1 MCVRAIQ
8 LVTDRL
14 CLTDPE
20 WQSKEL
26 VGEAEMWKKTGILR
40 ATKRYTTV
48 DCDCD
53 EQLHQADVMEF
64 ERDGKTKYMAFCALT
79 GGAREV
85 KEEELIGYTFQ
96 PAKVAELFHSLFR
109 CRADVEMII
118 PGRLWK
124 MGRSG
129 VPVAGRSRDIYFTPR
144 LNDDPQDIYS
154 KLPDTKTPLLIVGSS
169 RYSKCPDNPYDDN
182 RIVSLDTILM
192 IQDDKWALDME
203 WLHQL
208 AGDGP
213 DEEPEPETR
222 DATATTVGAMK
233 KALHEYLETQYR
245 HYCHELSR
253 GNGSQLLKP
262 ITQEHLAERI
272 GKSKPRVSAL
282 LELKVKFE
290 KCKHPEIRAM
300 WDASHNLEK
309 MIAYGNKHWGSRR
322 RTA

>member
-1 MCVRAIQ
+1 
-8 LVTDRL
+8 
-14 CLTDPE
+14 
-20 WQSKEL
+20 
-26 VGEAEMWKKTGILR
+26 
-40 ATKRYTTV
+40 
-48 DCDCD
+48 
-53 EQLHQADVMEF
+53 
-64 ERDGKTKYMAFCALT
+64 
-79 GGAREV
+79 
-85 KEEELIGYTFQ
+85 
-96 PAKVAELFHSLFR
+96 
-109 CRADVEMII
+109 
-118 PGRLWK
+118 
-124 MGRSG
+124 
-129 VPVAGRSRDIYFTPR
+129 
-144 LNDDPQDIYS
+144 
-154 KLPDTKTPLLIVGSS
+154 
-169 RYSKCPDNPYDDN
+169 
-182 RIVSLDTILM
+182 M

-208 AGDGP
+208 ACDGP

-262 ITQEHLAERI
+262 ITQEYLAERI

-300 WDASHNLEK
+300 WDASHDLEL

>member
-1 MCVRAIQ
+1 MCVKAIQ

-26 VGEAEMWKKTGILR
+26 GGEAKMWVKAGILR

-53 EQLHQADVMEF
+53 EQLHQAEVMEF
-64 ERDGKTKYMAFCALT
+64 ECDGKTKYMALCSLT

-96 PAKVAELFHSLFR
+96 PAKVAELFHSLFQ

-129 VPVAGRSRDIYFTPR
+129 VPVAGRSRNIYFTPR
-144 LNDDPQDIYS
+144 LNDDPQSIYD
-154 KLPDTKTPLLIVGSS
+154 KLPDSKTPLLIVGSS
-169 RYSKCPDNPYDDN
+169 RYSRSPDNPYEDN
-182 RIVSLDTILM
+182 RIISLDSIL
-192 IQDDKWALDME
+192 KWALDRE

-208 AGDGP
+208 AGDAP

-233 KALHEYLETQYR
+233 KALHEYLEIQYR

-262 ITQEHLAERI
+262 ITQEFLAECI
-272 GKSKPRVSAL
+272 GKSKARVSKL
-282 LELKVKFE
+282 LELKVSLKNV
-290 KCKHPEIRAM
+290 HIRRFAPCGM
-300 WDASHNLEK
+300 HHTILK
-309 MIAYGNKHWGSRR
+309 R
-322 RTA
+322 

>member
-8 LVTDRL
+8 LVADRL

-20 WQSKEL
+20 WQSKDL
-26 VGEAEMWKKTGILR
+26 VGEAEMWKKAGILR

-64 ERDGKTKYMAFCALT
+64 ERDGKTKYMAFCSLT

-144 LNDDPQDIYS
+144 LNDDPQNIYS

-169 RYSKCPDNPYDDN
+169 RYSKCLTNPYEDN

-208 AGDGP
+208 ASDAP

-222 DATATTVGAMK
+222 DATATTVGAIK
-233 KALHEYLETQYR
+233 KVLHEYLETQYR
-245 HYCHELSR
+245 HYCNELR
-253 GNGSQLLKP
+253 KGDGSQLAKP
-262 ITQEHLAERI
+262 ITQEFLAERI

-282 LELKVKFE
+282 LELKTPLK
-290 KCKHPEIRAM
+290 KCKHPEIRAL
-300 WDASHNLEK
+300 WDASHDLNL
-309 MIAYGNKHWGSRR
+309 MVSYGNKHWGSRR
-322 RTA
+322 KTA